1 MDIGVI
7 GRATSAAPPP
17 GFSSGPITGW
27 PSATRAGRRPCG
39 GSSKSSDRT
48 PEPRPSSSRQVR
60 GGRDG
65 GDPLQPLLGFAC
77 REPVG
82 QDLCDHLELLF
93 GARQGDRARG
103 LASSELVA
111 RHLPGARVVKA
122 SNTICYERLQ
132 DNGCPEAPLG
142 EREAIFV
149 AGDDDE
155 EAERVVSRLI
165 EEVGRAPVDA
175 GALAES
181 GRQEPGSPVYN
192 VAMVPDRARETL
204 AGIG

>member
-1 MDIGVI
+1 M
-7 GRATSAAPPP
+7 
-17 GFSSGPITGW
+17 
-27 PSATRAGRRPCG
+27 
-39 GSSKSSDRT
+39 
-48 PEPRPSSSRQVR
+48 
-60 GGRDG
+60 
-65 GDPLQPLLGFAC
+65 
-77 REPVG
+77 
-82 QDLCDHLELLF
+82 

-132 DNGCPEAPLG
+132 DNGRPEAPLG